1 MQITSSAFV
10 MSNSKVSKCPDPTLP
25 EFAFIGRSN
34 VGKSSLINMLTNQKG
49 LAKTSSTPGKTQLI
63 NHFLINKQWYLV
75 DLPGYGYAKM
85 PLKAQKE
92 LKEII
97 EGYILGRPNLTSL
110 FVLLDSRHN
119 PQRIDMDF
127 MEWLGVNNIPFGMI
141 FTKADKLSK
150 GGLQRNITIYKEEM
164 LKIWE
169 DLPPIFTTSS
179 TKREGKEGILGY
191 IENILEKFV

>member
-1 MQITSSAFV
+1 MQITSATFV
-10 MSNSKVSKCPDPTLP
+10 MSNSKVSKCPEPTLP

-34 VGKSSLINMLTNQKG
+34 VGKSSLINMLTNQRG

-63 NHFLINKQWYLV
+63 NHFLINENWYLV

-92 LKEII
+92 LKKII
-97 EGYILGRPNLTSL
+97 EGYILGRPNLTNL

-127 MEWLGVNNIPFGMI
+127 MEWLGVNNIPFGMV

-150 GGLQRNITIYKEEM
+150 VALQRNISIYKEEM
-164 LKIWE
+164 LKVWE
-169 DLPPIFTTSS
+169 ELPPIFTTSS
-179 TKREGKEGILGY
+179 EKKKGKEQLLEY
-191 IENILEKFV
+191 IADILEKNA